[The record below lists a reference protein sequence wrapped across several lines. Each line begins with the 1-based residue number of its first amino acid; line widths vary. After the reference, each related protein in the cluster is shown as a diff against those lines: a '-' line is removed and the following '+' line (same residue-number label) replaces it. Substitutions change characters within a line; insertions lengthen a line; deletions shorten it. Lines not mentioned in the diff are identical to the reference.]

1 MRSGCRS
8 TIQSGVSQF
17 FRSVGANGRSV
28 RTVGAI
34 QAFGRGLWSY
44 YSSTCHYGRNGDD
57 PGPCVSSGVE
67 YKNKYMINILIPLSI
82 SSQRASCDPAA
93 ASPPFASTI
102 EALELVRSLLWLFL
116 LEANEFDV

>member
-1 MRSGCRS
+1 M
-8 TIQSGVSQF
+8 I
-17 FRSVGANGRSV
+17 
-28 RTVGAI
+28 
-34 QAFGRGLWSY
+34 
-44 YSSTCHYGRNGDD
+44 
-57 PGPCVSSGVE
+57 
-67 YKNKYMINILIPLSI
+67 KYMISVLIPLSI